1 MAGQDDK
8 RKPMTQ
14 LSLPSRSRRLRFL
27 LICGNCDMVSVADN
41 VKNNNT
47 RTQEGKNVIAVSENR
62 SEDKHETDL
71 ERPFLEVKEELKSTE
86 LQDQDQFERFNQRA
100 FDRNDHES
108 RNQDGI
114 ERICCS
120 SDHGKGNCKEKLDVT
135 QQSQGDFQI
144 AETSL
149 QLHEPD
155 MSEQSGGGRMQGKP
169 ACIRPNLTRQRVVGS
184 VDSFQSQGKLV
195 GEPEIPTMTIIE
207 NSSSDENQTSSLTKV
222 KTNGAAAQSNRVEEK
237 SPRGSSISPWRRVA
251 ALKWKMN
258 KVHVKKMEK
267 DAAVANEEYE
277 MMLENLTL
285 YGVL

>member
-1 MAGQDDK
+1 
-8 RKPMTQ
+8 
-14 LSLPSRSRRLRFL
+14 
-27 LICGNCDMVSVADN
+27 MVSVADN

-47 RTQEGKNVIAVSENR
+47 STQEGKNVIAVSENR

-71 ERPFLEVKEELKSTE
+71 ERPFLKVKEELKSTE

-100 FDRNDHES
+100 FDRNDHQS

-114 ERICCS
+114 ERICWS
-120 SDHGKGNCKEKLDVT
+120 SDHGKGNCKERLDVT

-155 MSEQSGGGRMQGKP
+155 TSEQSGGRMQGKP
-169 ACIRPNLTRQRVVGS
+169 PSDQKACIRPNLTRQRVVGS
-184 VDSFQSQGKLV
+184 VDLFQSQGKLV

-237 SPRGSSISPWRRVA
+237 SPRGSSISPWKRVA